1 MLKRLIIN
9 GLCILFKYISFLEH
23 EVIPIAFSNR
33 YRALHRL
40 KVWNMKIPAIISY

>member
-33 YRALHRL
+33 YRMTESDGAGFFIRL
-40 KVWNMKIPAIISY
+40 PHCP